1 VGSCISD
8 ADRIDRRRDGSLMP
22 ARAPRT
28 CGKSGCLF
36 DNVAGSR
43 YCAAHADTDKQKLQ
57 SYRQV
62 AAPLKK
68 LYNSVRW
75 KNVRATVLARDPI
88 CVECNRAASAEC
100 DHIERAI
107 QIVKKYGVKQFFNPE
122 RLNGLCKSC
131 HSSKTAKEVFVK

>member
-1 VGSCISD
+1 
-8 ADRIDRRRDGSLMP
+8 
-22 ARAPRT
+22 
-28 CGKSGCLF
+28 
-36 DNVAGSR
+36 VAGSR

-107 QIVKKYGVKQFFNPE
+107 QIVKKYGVKEFFNPE
-122 RLNGLCKSC
+122 RLQALCKRC
-131 HSSKTAKEVFVK
+131 HSSKTAEEVFVK